1 MLSRLFLLL
10 ATLLLVLPTAVAAA
24 DEHVIDVPRSSLARA
39 LPTLSRQTG
48 VSISVADGTLWQSPV
63 RRVRGRM
70 TVTEAITRLLAGSNA
85 RAVQVSPTSWRIEPR
100 PPDRFAPRRATRL
113 SVSPRVPGPP
123 HVVATPPPQEIVV
136 TASKTD
142 LPLSQYAGVAT
153 LLDGDDL
160 ALGGERGTES
170 ILSRMA
176 SISSTYL
183 GSGRNKLFIR
193 GIADSSFTGPTQAT
207 VGQYLGD
214 IRLSYNAPDP
224 DLRLYD
230 IQSVEVLEGPQGTLY
245 GAGSLGGII
254 RITPK
259 APDPRQHD
267 LQVIAGVSLTQHGAP
282 GGDIAAIANV
292 PLGEGG
298 HALRLVGYSLTDGG
312 YIDNPLLGQKN
323 VNRIFVR
330 GGRGTLRLDVGD
342 GWTVDLGGVYQ
353 AITSDDAQYA
363 DRNAPPLTR
372 NSLVE
377 QGSKVRYASAQLVV
391 MKDWDDLHF
400 QTSQAYIHHNL
411 SEVFDASQTGAP
423 PQILDQHNGTHL
435 FNIESRLSRPFH
447 DGLGWVIG
455 ASFVDNR
462 IQQRREF
469 GGIALRAPVT
479 GVTNQ
484 ITEFTAYGE
493 AHVEIVPHVVASGGL
508 RFTHARLGGM
518 GEDIPFAIALA
529 GAQITAHR
537 TEKDAL
543 PSASLLVT
551 PLPELSLFARYQEGF
566 RPGGLA
572 IDSGFVTRFRND
584 HVATYEVG
592 ARLDHMGSLPFDAK
606 LSVSYSNWRDI
617 QADFIDGN
625 GFPTTAN
632 IGDGRIT
639 SVSASVAVR
648 PTPEFWFEF
657 GGVYND
663 SRVDRLSPQVAF
675 VSLARLGQIPNVAS
689 HAFRGAINY
698 IVPFDDR
705 EFRVNT
711 WASYIGPSRLGIGPV
726 LGEGQGD
733 YIDTGMAMRLGDERR
748 GLSLTLT
755 NVFDSRGNRFS
766 LGTPFVEGHD
776 GYLTPLRPR
785 TIRLAFD
792 IAY

>member
-1 MLSRLFLLL
+1 MLSRLLFLLAMLLL
-10 ATLLLVLPTAVAAA
+10 ALPTAVSAA
-24 DEHVIDVPRSSLARA
+24 DEHIIDVPRTTLARA
-39 LPTLSRQTG
+39 LPVLSRQTG
-48 VSISVADGTLWQSPV
+48 VSISVADGNLWQSPV
-63 RRVRGRM
+63 HRVHGRM
-70 TVTEAITRLLAGSNA
+70 TVSEAITRLLAGSNA
-85 RAVQVSPTSWRIEPR
+85 RAVQVSATSWRIETR
-100 PPDRFAPRRATRL
+100 PSARTASRRALRTP
-113 SVSPRVPGPP
+113 VQPRAPAPP
-123 HVVATPPPQEIVV
+123 PAVATPPPQEIVV

-142 LPLSQYAGVAT
+142 LPLSQYAGIAT

-160 ALGGERGTES
+160 TFGGERGTES

-230 IQSVEVLEGPQGTLY
+230 VQSVEVLEGPQGTLY

-259 APDPRQHD
+259 APDPRQFD
-267 LQVIAGVSLTQHGAP
+267 LQAIAGVSLTQHGAP
-282 GGDIAAIANV
+282 GGDIAAIANL
-292 PLGEGG
+292 PLGDSG

-312 YIDNPLLGQKN
+312 YINNPMLGQKD

-330 GGRGTLRLDVGD
+330 GGRGTLRLVSGD
-342 GWTVDLGGVYQ
+342 GWSIDLGGIYQ

-377 QGSKVRYASAQLVV
+377 QGSMVRYASAQLVV

-400 QTSQAYIHHNL
+400 QTSQAYIHHDL
-411 SEVFDASQTGAP
+411 SEIFDASQTGAP
-423 PQILDQHNGTHL
+423 PQILEQHNGTRL
-435 FNIESRLSRPFH
+435 FTSETRLSRLFH

-455 ASFVDNR
+455 ASFIDNR

-469 GGIALRAPVT
+469 GGIALRSPVT

-493 AHVEIVPHVVASGGL
+493 AHVEVIPHVVASGGL

-518 GEDIPFAIALA
+518 GEDIPYAIALA

-537 TEKDAL
+537 TEQDAL
-543 PSASLLVT
+543 PSASLLVR
-551 PLPELSLFARYQEGF
+551 PLPDLSLYARYQEGF

-592 ARLDHMGSLPFDAK
+592 ARFDHKGRIPFDAK
-606 LSVSYSNWRDI
+606 LSVSHSKWQDI

-639 SVSASVAVR
+639 SVSASFAVR
-648 PTPEFWFEF
+648 PTPEMSLEF

-663 SRVDRLSPQVAF
+663 SRVDRLSPQLAF

-689 HAFRGAINY
+689 HAFRGAFNY

-705 EFRVNT
+705 EFRING
-711 WASYIGPSRLGIGPV
+711 WANYIGPSRLGIGPV

-733 YIDTGMAMRLGDERR
+733 YIDTGLAMRLGDERR

-755 NVFDSRGNRFS
+755 NLFDSRGNRFS
-766 LGTPFVEGHD
+766 LGTPFVEGRD